1 MNRLTLMMAGVCA
14 LAVPTA
20 LPAADAAAA
29 TETAAAGAGLKA
41 VRDAA
46 TGRLR
51 APTAQ
56 EMAKMSA
63 GEPATTEAEI
73 EVRVAGNGMKSAR
86 LPASMLVSVEARRDA
101 QGQIR
106 TEHDRA
112 GLNPA
117 AMSALPTE

>member
-20 LPAADAAAA
+20 LLAADAGAAA
-29 TETAAAGAGLKA
+29 ETAVAGDGLKA
-41 VRDAA
+41 VRDAT

-56 EMAKMSA
+56 EMARMSA
-63 GEPATTEAEI
+63 GEPVTAEEAI
-73 EVRVAGNGMKSAR
+73 EVRVARNGMKSAR

-101 QGQIR
+101 QGLIR
-106 TEHDRA
+106 TEHSQA
-112 GLNPA
+112 GLNPDA
-117 AMSALPTE
+117 ASALPTE